1 MAFAKRN
8 DVDQQKN
15 KKKEKGKSLT
25 PQYLDAIRATD
36 LNKIQSAKD
45 IPPSFLISR
54 DAKLSTHYIPFDY
67 VNTRAKL
74 VLVGITPGLTQW
86 KNAIAEMQ
94 RQLQQGAS
102 MDVALEETKK
112 VGAFSGAMRNNLIE
126 LLETIGIQD
135 WLSIASCASLFD
147 QDKHLVH
154 TSSVLRHPVFV
165 NGTNYNGTP
174 DMTKTLILKSLM
186 LEHFAKEAAQFKNAL
201 FIPLG
206 PVVSD
211 GLNWLANE
219 GVLRSQQILH
229 GLPHPS
235 PANAERIAYFTGK
248 KERTALSTKTNAD
261 KLDAARSSLIT
272 QVQNLN
278 RQTG

>member
-8 DVDQQKN
+8 EVDQH
-15 KKKEKGKSLT
+15 KKQEKGRSLT

-36 LNKIQSAKD
+36 LNVIQTATD
-45 IPPSFLISR
+45 IPPVFLISQ
-54 DAKLSTHYIPFDY
+54 DARLSAHYIPFDY
-67 VNTRAKL
+67 VNTKAKL

-86 KNAIAEMQ
+86 KNAVAEMQ
-94 RQLQQGAS
+94 RQLQQGTS
-102 MDVALEETKK
+102 IDVALEETKK

-126 LLETIGIQD
+126 LLDAIGIQD
-135 WLSIASCASLFD
+135 WLGIAGCASVFD
-147 QDKHLVH
+147 EDKHLIH
-154 TSSVLRHPVFV
+154 TSSILRHPVFV
-165 NGTNYNGTP
+165 NGANYNGTP
-174 DMTKTLILKSLM
+174 NMTKTPSLKSLM
-186 LEHFAKEAAQFKNAL
+186 LEHFAKEAAQFKDAL

-219 GVLRSQQILH
+219 GILRPQQILH

-235 PANAERIAYFTGK
+235 PANAERIAYFIGK

-261 KLDAARSSLIT
+261 KLDAARSGLISQIESLKK
-272 QVQNLN
+272 
-278 RQTG
+278 QTS

>member
-1 MAFAKRN
+1 M
-8 DVDQQKN
+8 
-15 KKKEKGKSLT
+15 T
-25 PQYLDAIRATD
+25 PQYLDAIRTTD
-36 LNKIQSAKD
+36 LNMIQSAAD
-45 IPPSFLISR
+45 IPPAFLISQ
-54 DAKLSTHYIPFDY
+54 DTKLSTHYIPFDY

-126 LLETIGIQD
+126 LLDTIGIQD

-147 QDKHLVH
+147 RDKHLIQ
-154 TSSVLRHPVFV
+154 TSSILRHPVFID
-165 NGTNYNGTP
+165 GANYNGTP
-174 DMTKTLILKSLM
+174 NMTKTPILKSLM
-186 LEHFAKEAAQFKNAL
+186 LEHFAKEAAQFKDAL

-235 PANAERIAYFTGK
+235 PANAERIAYFTGN
-248 KERTALSTKTNAD
+248 KERAALSTKTNAD
-261 KLDAARSSLIT
+261 KLDAARAKLTSQIMSLT
-272 QVQNLN
+272 K
-278 RQTG
+278 RAT